1 MQRELNKTYL
11 AIDYGSRRIGL
22 AKSDPSGT
30 IASALGTIEVKSL
43 NEAVKKVVEAIV
55 KYDPNAVV
63 IGYPLLASGEKS
75 RKCLEVDEFVDK
87 IAESYKGEIHK
98 VDESW
103 SSEEAQDVVHA
114 HGKKAGKKK
123 ERLDRI
129 AAVII
134 LQRFLNGER

>member
-1 MQRELNKTYL
+1 M
-11 AIDYGSRRIGL
+11 
-22 AKSDPSGT
+22 
-30 IASALGTIEVKSL
+30 
-43 NEAVKKVVEAIV
+43 NEAVKKVVEVIE
-55 KYDPNAVV
+55 KYEPNAVV

-87 IAESYKGEIHK
+87 IADLYKGEIHK

-103 SSEEAQDVVHA
+103 SSEEAQDVIHV
-114 HGKKAGKKK
+114 HGKKAGKNK

>member
-1 MQRELNKTYL
+1 MTRTTDKTYL
-11 AIDYGSRRIGL
+11 SIDYGSRRIGL
-22 AKSDPSGT
+22 AKSDPTGT
-30 IASALGTIEVKSL
+30 IASALSTIEVKSM
-43 NEAVKKVVEAIV
+43 NEAVKKIVEIIE
-55 KYDPNAVV
+55 KYKPNAVV

-87 IAESYKGEIHK
+87 IAESYKGSIHK

-103 SSEEAQDVVHA
+103 SSAEAQDVIHA

>member
-1 MQRELNKTYL
+1 MQKELDKTYL
-11 AIDYGSRRIGL
+11 AIDYGTRRIGL

-30 IASALGTIEVKSL
+30 IASALFTIEIKSM
-43 NEAVKKVVEAIV
+43 NEAVKKIVEVIE
-55 KYDPNAVV
+55 KYEPNAVV

-75 RKCLEVDEFVDK
+75 KKCLEVDEFIDK
-87 IAESYKGEIHK
+87 IADLYKGEIHK

-103 SSEEAQDVVHA
+103 SSAEAQDVIHA
-114 HGKKAGKKK
+114 HGKRVGKKK

-134 LQRFLNGER
+134 LQRFLDGER

>member
-1 MQRELNKTYL
+1 M
-11 AIDYGSRRIGL
+11 

-30 IASALGTIEVKSL
+30 IASALGTIEIKSM
-43 NEAVKKVVEAIV
+43 NEAVKKVVEVIE
-55 KYDPNAVV
+55 KYEPDAVV

-75 RKCLEVDEFVDK
+75 RKCFEVDEFVDK
-87 IAESYKGEIHK
+87 IADLYKGEIHK

-103 SSEEAQDVVHA
+103 SSAEAQDVIHA